1 MVERSRAR
9 GTLAALG
16 SESSS
21 RRFSGQNDPCCPAG
35 PSDRCTRRRS
45 RPSSRSCVFRRR
57 GGLTGSG
64 SRRLPQQPLR
74 AGHIGGRGRR
84 FAPAYLLELFN
95 ARPSRRALPPA
106 HADEG
111 IELGAEELGHV
122 RTDRLPRERWTLHA
136 PNLGKPMCRNRV
148 RTPAE
153 VSGFDG
159 GRPRHMGEAP
169 APTTCAPTDLRIEG
183 GGEDLRNVRSTAR
196 PCAAPNRRHGTAVW
210 LTDRPLARVG
220 FV

>member
-1 MVERSRAR
+1 MIRVGR
-9 GTLAALG
+9 
-16 SESSS
+16 
-21 RRFSGQNDPCCPAG
+21 
-35 PSDRCTRRRS
+35 PSDRARTGDGRAEPRQRDPG
-45 RPSSRSCVFRRR
+45 RARVGKFEPTVFRAERSLLPCGSLGPPHKAALEALLAKLRFPKARR
-57 GGLTGSG
+57 MTGSG

-95 ARPSRRALPPA
+95 ARPSRRALPPV

-136 PNLGKPMCRNRV
+136 PNLGKAMCRNRV

-183 GGEDLRNVRSTAR
+183 GGEDLRNVRSTA
-196 PCAAPNRRHGTAVW
+196 
-210 LTDRPLARVG
+210 
-220 FV
+220 